1 LFAVLLAGI
10 LSFYYI
16 ARAYT
21 LNDKFSLFIGIG
33 FLANALIDLL
43 HVIISYTFMDE
54 FLFLKYF
61 IPQTWFA
68 GRTFLSAMFAIAI
81 TAYPTL
87 SSAGRFVKSSSAPL
101 TSSTSDQQEAELSS
115 SAKYSTPYLQE
126 DKQKQ
131 VKIPKF
137 LVASLVLLTGVSMF
151 VAISSLF
158 IIYPGSV
165 LDDFPIHRPYELP
178 GLALFLVAL
187 IYFYKNQL
195 RKVMLSIKEY

>member
-33 FLANALIDLL
+33 FLANELIDLL